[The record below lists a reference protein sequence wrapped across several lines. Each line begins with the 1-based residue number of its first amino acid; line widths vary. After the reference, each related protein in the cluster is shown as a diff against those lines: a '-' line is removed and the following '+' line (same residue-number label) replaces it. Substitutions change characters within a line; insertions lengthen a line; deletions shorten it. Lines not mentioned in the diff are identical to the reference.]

1 MDSSCSNSVK
11 LFLIGNWPALNV
23 ICLIFLCAF
32 LQASFYVH
40 WHSVL
45 QSNGYENVLAQRALV
60 RGDSACS
67 SPYGNSRWWVSTSD
81 GDPLSPVP
89 DTIHCPFPLYPL
101 PLPCLASART
111 CCASSLSSLVVCTG
125 VWSFSLSWGCLSS
138 CWWTR
143 TTSSPH
149 SKRTNSLTEGSS
161 TSTSA
166 QPALAPVGVASSWM
180 DKYLSRLGVAF
191 ASWMS
196 SMWKTF
202 SSPSTGSLARV
213 RGGLYSSGWVPT
225 KNLPI
230 LTRRFASGQQDGPVA
245 ISSRP
250 CTRLSLPD
258 LMETSDS

>member
-1 MDSSCSNSVK
+1 MFDVSVCFFAGELLSALARRTPEQWLWECLSPASTCK
-11 LFLIGNWPALNV
+11 GGLCLFLPLWK
-23 ICLIFLCAF
+23 
-32 LQASFYVH
+32 
-40 WHSVL
+40 
-45 QSNGYENVLAQRALV
+45 
-60 RGDSACS
+60 
-67 SPYGNSRWWVSTSD
+67 SRWWVGTSD

-111 CCASSLSSLVVCTG
+111 CCASSLSSLAVCTG

-149 SKRTNSLTEGSS
+149 SKRTNSPTEGSS

-180 DKYLSRLGVAF
+180 DKYLSRHGVAF

-202 SSPSTGSLARV
+202 SSPSTGSLVRV

-230 LTRRFASGQQDGPVA
+230 STRRFASGQQVGLVA

-258 LMETSDS
+258 LMGMSDS